1 MEKCDNH
8 NACGCGHGSCG
19 CGHAH
24 GEKNLM
30 MAAARIALT
39 LVAAVVLQFVPIEG
53 WGRFIA
59 FLAVYIVISYD
70 VLRKAVE
77 GICHGEVFDEN
88 FLWLRRVFTNSLK
101 SVITVQFFR
110 KGSQKENKRQEQRI

>member
-1 MEKCDNH
+1 
-8 NACGCGHGSCG
+8 
-19 CGHAH
+19 
-24 GEKNLM
+24 M

-77 GICHGEVFDEN
+77 
-88 FLWLRRVFTNSLK
+88 
-101 SVITVQFFR
+101 
-110 KGSQKENKRQEQRI
+110 